1 MLAGRSQRTTWHRR
15 YPFVLERRD
24 GILVHARVL
33 TRDAGTKWLMHT
45 LMILSS
51 LVFPTRISYY
61 LFTVHN
67 RTTYVRRVPP
77 IPDSNSEVATTGSLI
92 NDNLP

>member
-1 MLAGRSQRTTWHRR
+1 VSK
-15 YPFVLERRD
+15 RRD
-24 GILVHARVL
+24 GILVHERAL
-33 TRDAGTKWLMHT
+33 TRNAATKRLIHM

-67 RTTYVRRVPP
+67 RTTYARRALPA
-77 IPDSNSEVATTGSLI
+77 PDSNSGVATAGSLV